1 MKTRKLKK
9 LVPTTVMTVLLLSF
23 AITAFAAQDIFR
35 HTVSTTSTS
44 SGQYNSM
51 HAGPVLIEGHL
62 AITNSG
68 VGAEYYTAIA
78 ANVSGRMAADGITH
92 YKNGTISSTGSKYL
106 GMNRTVSG
114 TNIYGYIKATNTY

>member
-1 MKTRKLKK
+1 MRTRKLKK
-9 LVPTTVMTVLLLSF
+9 LAITAVMTVLLLSF

-44 SGQYNSM
+44 SGQYNNM

-62 AITNSG
+62 AISNSG
-68 VGAEYYTAIA
+68 VPAEYYNAIA
-78 ANVSGRMAADGITH
+78 ANVSGRMAADGATH
-92 YKNGTISSTGSKYL
+92 YKNGTISSAGSKYL